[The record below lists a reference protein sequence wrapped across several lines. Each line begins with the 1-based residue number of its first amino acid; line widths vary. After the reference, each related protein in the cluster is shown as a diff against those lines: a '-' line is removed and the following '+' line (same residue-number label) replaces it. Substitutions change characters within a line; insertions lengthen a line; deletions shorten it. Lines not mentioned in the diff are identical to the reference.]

1 LCSVIDEQDESP
13 SDPLTTEEL
22 AIVSQSVSDWQE
34 LARELCLSEDEIH
47 TVFQQ
52 KTRTPSEQCLHMLN
66 DWLECLKR
74 NLNAQQSRSS
84 LTRALKKQG
93 YSGLADI
100 LETGY
105 VHTTDVLDFL
115 GAYI

>member
-1 LCSVIDEQDESP
+1 MSKQIPFLLCIDEQDDAP
-13 SDPLTTEEL
+13 SDPLTTDEL
-22 AIVSQSVSDWQE
+22 AIISQSISDWQE

-66 DWLECLKR
+66 YWLGCLKR

-84 LTRALKKQG
+84 ESQHSTK
-93 YSGLADI
+93 
-100 LETGY
+100 ETGIFRTGR
-105 VHTTDVLDFL
+105 HP
-115 GAYI
+115 